1 MQAKKRYILVLMS
14 CAFLVLC
21 YFGAFRLR
29 QHGSNRESAKPP
41 LKSRSYADPGDLR
54 FYPDEDLVVSPSQRR
69 TERRVAHK
77 SGNCTLYTCFDL
89 TRCQKDFKVYVY
101 PVEEPISSTYQK
113 ILNVI
118 RDSRYYTSDPSQAC
132 LFVLGIDTLDRD
144 NLSPDFV
151 PDLQSKL
158 DQVKHWNNG
167 RNHVIF
173 NLYSGTWP
181 DYAENLGFDI
191 GEAILAKASMSTANF
206 RPKFDV
212 SVPLFSKSHP
222 ERGGE
227 RGYVGAGDLPA
238 TKKYLLVF
246 KGKRYLYGIGSET
259 RNSLY
264 HLHNGKDIIL
274 LTTCKHGKK
283 WKELK
288 DPRCELENKEFDR

>member
-1 MQAKKRYILVLMS
+1 MS
-14 CAFLVLC
+14 L
-21 YFGAFRLR
+21 
-29 QHGSNRESAKPP
+29 
-41 LKSRSYADPGDLR
+41 
-54 FYPDEDLVVSPSQRR
+54 
-69 TERRVAHK
+69 
-77 SGNCTLYTCFDL
+77 
-89 TRCQKDFKVYVY
+89 
-101 PVEEPISSTYQK
+101 K
-113 ILNVI
+113 ILKIKV
-118 RDSRYYTSDPSQAC
+118 C
-132 LFVLGIDTLDRD
+132 
-144 NLSPDFV
+144 
-151 PDLQSKL
+151 
-158 DQVKHWNNG
+158 
-167 RNHVIF
+167 
-173 NLYSGTWP
+173 
-181 DYAENLGFDI
+181 I

-288 DPRCELENKEFDR
+288 DPRCELENKEYDR